1 MEINKIYNEDNIETL
16 SKMPNKYLDLI
27 ITSPPYNIF
36 NTKAKDRGYDYYED
50 NKTDEEYINWTLN
63 IFNHIDLKLKD
74 NGVVIYNMGY
84 GTSNP
89 NLMNLTIAEIVK
101 QTPFSIADIII
112 WKKQTAIPNSPSKNR
127 LTRICEFVYVLCRKD
142 ELYTFEAN
150 KKIISNNGNAIFYES
165 INNIISAKNNDG
177 ECSLNKAT
185 YSTQLVRNLIKIYA
199 KPNSIIYDPF
209 IGTGTTAIACIE
221 ENMRFMG
228 SEISLGQCEYANNR
242 IKEKLSQLKL
252 F

>member
-1 MEINKIYNEDNIETL
+1 MEVNKIYNEDNIITL
-16 SKMPNKYLDLI
+16 SNMPSNYLDLI

-50 NKTDEEYINWTLN
+50 NKTDKEYIDWTIN
-63 IFNHIDLKLKD
+63 IFNHINLKLKD

-89 NLMNLTIAEIVK
+89 NLMNLTIAEIIK
-101 QTPFSIADIII
+101 QTPFSIADIIV

-127 LTRICEFVYVLCRKD
+127 LTRICEFIYVLCRKD

-150 KKIISNNGNAIFYES
+150 KKIISNNGNSNFYES

-185 YSTQLVRNLIKIYA
+185 YST
-199 KPNSIIYDPF
+199 
-209 IGTGTTAIACIE
+209 
-221 ENMRFMG
+221 
-228 SEISLGQCEYANNR
+228 
-242 IKEKLSQLKL
+242 
-252 F
+252 